1 MDTNPMQAKTIDS
14 LNIGLI
20 LLSLILAIKLPFE
33 LFLFSYAFLGPLH
46 YLTEI
51 NWLKSKSFF
60 IRKQNGILIL
70 LLLTFLISIPIL
82 LKLPMLADFT
92 GSFWPA
98 ECSKTLTDQTNLMIL
113 TALLFA
119 IGIIHFDKWVAILLF
134 LAGSLAASIL
144 ILKFIPVSNVLVGLF
159 IPTLIHI
166 YVFTLLF
173 MIFGAIN
180 HRTTPG
186 ILAILLLMLCP
197 VIVFNL
203 QIDTAAYP
211 LSESTKANF
220 SSSNLDGLNVQIANF
235 FGQLENGHFNLIS
248 PVGIKIQIFLAF
260 CYTYHYLNWFSKT
273 SIIGWNKAISKP
285 GFYLILVLWLASV
298 GLYCYDYKTGLMAL
312 FFLSFLH
319 VILEFPLNMMSI
331 RGIYRKIAG

>member
-1 MDTNPMQAKTIDS
+1 
-14 LNIGLI
+14 
-20 LLSLILAIKLPFE
+20 
-33 LFLFSYAFLGPLH
+33 
-46 YLTEI
+46 
-51 NWLKSKSFF
+51 
-60 IRKQNGILIL
+60 
-70 LLLTFLISIPIL
+70 
-82 LKLPMLADFT
+82 
-92 GSFWPA
+92 
-98 ECSKTLTDQTNLMIL
+98 MIL

-119 IGIIHFDKWVAILLF
+119 IGIIHFQRWGAILLF

-144 ILKFIPVSNVLVGLF
+144 ILQYIPISNVLVGLF

-173 MIFGAIN
+173 MIFGTLN
-180 HRTTPG
+180 HTTTPG
-186 ILAILLLMLCP
+186 VLAIVLLILCP
-197 VIVFNL
+197 FIIFNL
-203 QIDTAAYP
+203 PIDTAAYT

-220 SSSNLDGLNVQIANF
+220 SNSNLDGLNVQIADF

-248 PVGIKIQIFLAF
+248 PLGIKIQIFLAF

-285 GFYLILVLWLASV
+285 GFYVILIFWLASA

-319 VILEFPLNMMSI
+319 VILEFPLNIVSI